1 MDPGTRDA
9 RTIPGAGGWLAVR
22 ATGGQLVVQSLASE
36 GVRTVFTVPGE
47 SFLPVLDALYD
58 HRDRIETVSH
68 RHESAAGFAADGY
81 AKASGQVG
89 VCLVT
94 RGVGSGNLAIALH
107 TAFQDSTPLVALVGQ
122 VPTHVRHRE
131 AFQEVDL
138 DRVFG
143 AMTKRAFEV
152 VRTDRIPEL
161 LQQAFRV
168 ARSGRPGPVLVALPE
183 DVLFGAAEAE
193 SVPPIHPPKPRPAA
207 ASVEHAA
214 DMLLAAEAPM
224 VLAGREVLTDGATS
238 RLARLADEL
247 ALPAM
252 SAFRRCDAFPNDDRH
267 FAGSLAPGMPPAA
280 VAPLEAADLVL
291 ALGVR
296 FTEFTTQRYRYPLP
310 NTQLIHVTSA
320 SDTVGE
326 WGSPTLP
333 IVSSAD
339 TFLDDL
345 FEVLAKR
352 TLEPDARAAREAAV
366 ERHRSTYLRHAAP
379 DASFDPVSAGT
390 RISRVIAALQRH
402 VPAATPIV
410 SDVGNFSMW
419 VPRYYRFT
427 TAGTHF
433 GAISGAMGYALPAA
447 VGIAQHMRNGPV
459 VVIAGDGGFAMT
471 MSELST
477 IRQRD
482 LPVLSIVL
490 VNDAYGT
497 IRMHQERRY
506 PGRPIATDLVNPSFK
521 RVAEAFDI
529 PAETVSGDE
538 AFEQALVKLLQQ
550 GGPGL
555 IEVHLGRERIAAWAD
570 VG

>member
-1 MDPGTRDA
+1 MR
-9 RTIPGAGGWLAVR
+9 V
-22 ATGGQLVVQSLASE
+22 TGGQLVVQALASE
-36 GVRTVFTVPGE
+36 GVRNVFTVPGE
-47 SFLPVLDALYD
+47 SFLPVLDALYE
-58 HRDRIETVSH
+58 HREQIETVTH

-81 AKASGQVG
+81 SKASGEVG

-122 VPTHVRHRE
+122 VPTRVRHRE
-131 AFQEVDL
+131 AFQEMDL

-152 VRTDRIPEL
+152 TRTERIPEL

-168 ARSGRPGPVLVALPE
+168 ARSGRPGPVVVALPE
-183 DVLFGAAEAE
+183 DVLFESADASPAAPVRPTKPSPDAAGVERAAEL
-193 SVPPIHPPKPRPAA
+193 
-207 ASVEHAA
+207 
-214 DMLLAAEAPM
+214 LLAAHAPM
-224 VLAGREVLTDGATS
+224 VIAGREVLTDGATS
-238 RLARLADEL
+238 RLVWLAEEL
-247 ALPAM
+247 GLPVM
-252 SAFRRCDAFPNDDRH
+252 NAFRRCDAFPNDDRH
-267 FAGSLAPGMPPAA
+267 FAGSLAPGMPEAA
-280 VAPLEAADLVL
+280 VAPLEEADLVL

-310 NTQLIHVTSA
+310 HTRLIHVSSA
-320 SDTVGE
+320 SETVGE

-333 IVSSAD
+333 IISSVDA
-339 TFLDDL
+339 FLDAL
-345 FEVLAKR
+345 REHMATNVGP
-352 TLEPDARAAREAAV
+352 PDARAEREAAV
-366 ERHRSTYLRHAAP
+366 DRHRATYLRHAEADEP
-379 DASFDPVSAGT
+379 FDDPEAGT
-390 RISRVIAALQRH
+390 RISRVVAALQRH
-402 VPAATPIV
+402 VPAATAIV
-410 SDVGNFSMW
+410 TDVGNFSMW

-427 TAGTHF
+427 EPGTHF

-447 VGIAQHMRNGPV
+447 VGIAQHAENGPV

-477 IRQRD
+477 VRQRN

-497 IRMHQERRY
+497 IRMHQERQY
-506 PGRPIATDLVNPSFK
+506 PGRPIATDLLNPSFR

-529 PAETVSGDE
+529 PSATVCGDE
-538 AFEQALVKLLQQ
+538 AFERELVKLLDR

-555 IEVHLGRERIAAWAD
+555 IEVRLGRERVAAWAD
-570 VG
+570 VR

>member
-1 MDPGTRDA
+1 MSP
-9 RTIPGAGGWLAVR
+9 
-22 ATGGQLVVQSLASE
+22 TGGQLVVQALASE

-47 SFLPVLDALYD
+47 SFLPVLDALYE
-58 HRDRIETVSH
+58 HRASIGTVSH

-81 AKASGQVG
+81 AKASGDVG

-107 TAFQDSTPLVALVGQ
+107 TAFQDSTPMVALVGQ
-122 VPTHVRHRE
+122 VPTSVRHRE

-152 VRTDRIPEL
+152 TRTDRLPEL

-168 ARSGRPGPVLVALPE
+168 ARSGRPGPVVVALPE
-183 DVLFGAAEAE
+183 DVLFGSAEANR
-193 SVPPIHPPKPRPAA
+193 VRPVHPSKPRPDA
-207 ASVEHAA
+207 ASVERVAEL
-214 DMLLAAEAPM
+214 LLAAEAPM

-247 ALPAM
+247 ALPVM
-252 SAFRRCDAFPNDDRH
+252 NAFRRCDAFPNDDRH
-267 FAGSLAPGMPPAA
+267 FAGSLAPGMPPVA

-296 FTEFTTQRYRYPLP
+296 FTEFTTQRYRYPLQD
-310 NTQLIHVTSA
+310 TRLIHVTSA
-320 SDTVGE
+320 SDMVGE

-333 IVSSAD
+333 VVSSVDA
-339 TFLDDL
+339 FLDDL
-345 FEVLAKR
+345 FAHLAGRFVDPIARSEREV
-352 TLEPDARAAREAAV
+352 AV
-366 ERHRSTYLRHAAP
+366 DRYRSTYLRHATP
-379 DASFDPVSAGT
+379 DEAFADSGTGT

-402 VPAATPIV
+402 VPASTAIV
-410 SDVGNFSMW
+410 TDVGNFSMW
-419 VPRYYRFT
+419 VPRYYPFT
-427 TAGTHF
+427 VPGTHF

-447 VGIAQHMRNGPV
+447 VGIAEHGANGHV

-477 IRQRD
+477 VRQRD

-497 IRMHQERRY
+497 IRMHQERHY
-506 PGRPIATDLVNPSFK
+506 PGRPIATDLLNPSFE
-521 RVAEAFDI
+521 RIAEAYGI
-529 PAETVSGDE
+529 PSESVCGDE
-538 AFEQALVKLLQQ
+538 AFERALESWLQT
-550 GGPGL
+550 GGPAL
-555 IEVHLGRERIAAWAD
+555 IEVRLGPERVSAWSD
-570 VG
+570 VA

>member
-1 MDPGTRDA
+1 VS
-9 RTIPGAGGWLAVR
+9 LA
-22 ATGGQLVVQSLASE
+22 GGQLVVQALASE
-36 GVRTVFTVPGE
+36 GVRKVFTVPGE
-47 SFLPVLDALYD
+47 SFLPVLDALYE
-58 HRDRIETVSH
+58 HRSRIGTVSH

-122 VPTHVRHRE
+122 VPTTVRHRE

-152 VRTDRIPEL
+152 TRTERIPEL

-168 ARSGRPGPVLVALPE
+168 ARSGRPGPVVVALPE
-183 DVLFGAAEAE
+183 DVLFGAAEAKPLP
-193 SVPPIHPPKPRPAA
+193 SVHPSSPRPDA
-207 ASVEHAA
+207 ASVERAA
-214 DMLLAAEAPM
+214 ELLLEAEAPM

-238 RLARLADEL
+238 RLARLAKEL
-247 ALPAM
+247 SLPVM
-252 SAFRRCDAFPNDDRH
+252 NAFRRCDAFPNDDRH
-267 FAGSLAPGMPPAA
+267 FAGSLAPGMPLAA
-280 VAPLEAADLVL
+280 VAPLDEADLVL

-296 FTEFTTQRYRYPLP
+296 FTEFTTQGYRYPLP
-310 NTQLIHVTSA
+310 TTQLIHVSSA
-320 SDTVGE
+320 GDMAGE

-333 IVSSAD
+333 VVASAD
-339 TFLDDL
+339 AFLDDL
-345 FEVLAKR
+345 FAALAGR
-352 TLEPDARAAREAAV
+352 SVAPGARAEREAAV
-366 ERHRSTYLRHAAP
+366 DRHRSTYQRHATP
-379 DASFDPVSAGT
+379 DEAFVPADGGT

-402 VPAATPIV
+402 LPAEAAIV
-410 SDVGNFSMW
+410 TDVGNFSMW

-427 TAGTHF
+427 TPGTHF

-447 VGIAQHMRNGPV
+447 VGIAEHVQGKPV
-459 VVIAGDGGFAMT
+459 VVVAGDGGFAMT

-477 IRQRD
+477 VRQRD

-497 IRMHQERRY
+497 IRMHQERHY
-506 PGRPIATDLVNPSFK
+506 PGRPIATDLVNPSFQ
-521 RVAEAFDI
+521 RIAEAFGI

-538 AFEQALVKLLQQ
+538 AFERALVARLRR
-550 GGPGL
+550 GGPAL
-555 IEVHLGRERIAAWAD
+555 IEVRLGDERVSAWSD
-570 VG
+570 LR